1 MDYNFLLNQV
11 SSTGEARC
19 VVSLKLLLHVRRSVS
34 YVYGR
39 IWRLGIGRE
48 MVCGE
53 YEDSLRIIISQIWRW
68 HLLMNSQ

>member
-34 YVYGR
+34 YAYGR

-53 YEDSLRIIISQIWRW
+53 IKEAMI
-68 HLLMNSQ
+68 LL